1 MGMTAALTGYVA
13 SYWGFPPVLAVLF
26 GIGLGLSIGLIHGTL
41 VARFGMPAFIVT
53 LAGLSIWRGTGHLT
67 TGAQA
72 TPKLDSL
79 FDFFGRY
86 NPLSPLRD
94 GYKDATLPEFLMPL
108 GRWIDA
114 NWLEYFR
121 TFQMSLVIFIVFFIV
136 LGLIVKHTKL
146 GRYTYAIGSN
156 EQGSRQAGI
165 NVRLYKTLAYVI
177 CSFTAAFG
185 ALMFLGRAP
194 YAKSDYGQM
203 WELDAIA
210 AVVIGGTSLFG
221 GRGSILGTFLG
232 VILLKLINN
241 GLTLAQL
248 NTFWQMIVLGM
259 IILLA
264 VGIDI
269 VRQNASPERI
279 KQVLFAIGA
288 ATLLFAA
295 MHPASSYFGSLIAL
309 HEHQS
314 MQAILDAGGQLAPN
328 QMTRLLDSE
337 ALITVQ
343 AVVSSQALLAWG
355 LLIATIA
362 GFVMV
367 GSPSRVR
374 ALVLGGVIVAA
385 AIGLMLQGLPGF
397 PVLMLGLVTVLGS
410 LMTDDLFQRA
420 KAAH

>member
-1 MGMTAALTGYVA
+1 
-13 SYWGFPPVLAVLF
+13 
-26 GIGLGLSIGLIHGTL
+26 
-41 VARFGMPAFIVT
+41 
-53 LAGLSIWRGTGHLT
+53 
-67 TGAQA
+67 
-72 TPKLDSL
+72 
-79 FDFFGRY
+79 
-86 NPLSPLRD
+86 
-94 GYKDATLPEFLMPL
+94 
-108 GRWIDA
+108 
-114 NWLEYFR
+114 
-121 TFQMSLVIFIVFFIV
+121 
-136 LGLIVKHTKL
+136 
-146 GRYTYAIGSN
+146 
-156 EQGSRQAGI
+156 
-165 NVRLYKTLAYVI
+165 
-177 CSFTAAFG
+177 
-185 ALMFLGRAP
+185 
-194 YAKSDYGQM
+194 M

-328 QMTRLLDSE
+328 QMTRLLESE
-337 ALITVQ
+337 ALIAVQ